1 MRKYGKTDAN
11 QTRIVLALRKAGC
24 SVQSLASLGSGVP
37 DLLIGRAGRNF
48 LCEVKDGSK
57 PPSARALTPQEV
69 QWQAYWLGHVVTV
82 HTPEEALAAVGLGQL
97 NSLPPLE

>member
-1 MRKYGKTDAN
+1 MRRFPRLDAN
-11 QTRIVLALRKAGC
+11 QSVIVETLRKAGC
-24 SVQSLASLGSGVP
+24 SVQSLASLGSGTP
-37 DLLIGRAGRNF
+37 DLLVGRCGKNF
-48 LCEVKDGSK
+48 LLEVKDSNQ
-57 PPSARALTPQEV
+57 PPSRRVLTPQEV